1 MIELKKFKWIFML
14 TAILTL
20 GASEIGLG
28 SAATIAQAKT
38 VNWQKP
44 SQKKAY
50 PKLKKGDWV
59 KVNIKKQRVYVIRK
73 KQKKALYTMI
83 CSTGIYNST
92 PRGTFHIQNR
102 GKSFY
107 NKSSKEGAKY
117 WTSWLYNGIYLFHTV
132 PTNKKGKYIKSEA
145 KKLGKPVS
153 HGCIRLTI
161 PDAYWIYKKVPW
173 GTKVHIY

>member
-1 MIELKKFKWIFML
+1 MIELKKFKWIFVL

-44 SQKKAY
+44 SQKKA
-50 PKLKKGDWV
+50 
-59 KVNIKKQRVYVIRK
+59 
-73 KQKKALYTMI
+73 LYTMV

-161 PDAYWIYKKVPW
+161 PDAYWIYKKVPR